1 MNSKTNKKIKD
12 ALSTGFFILLGIAF
26 AMLITAPLSGASYAE
41 EYANENLQNTG
52 LKIEKITNPEPM
64 PFGYVGSAV
73 LELKVNPYGSVE
85 EYTYEGDKA
94 LASNMIEAVKNWQF
108 ESKEEGYI
116 VRIPVISQ

>member
-1 MNSKTNKKIKD
+1 MNSKINNKIKSVI
-12 ALSTGFFILLGIAF
+12 STAFIMLFGITL
-26 AMLITAPLSGASYAE
+26 AMAITAPLLGASYAE
-41 EYANENLQNTG
+41 EYANEILQNTG

-73 LELKVNPYGSVE
+73 LELKVNPCGSIE
-85 EYTYEGDKA
+85 EYAYEGDKA